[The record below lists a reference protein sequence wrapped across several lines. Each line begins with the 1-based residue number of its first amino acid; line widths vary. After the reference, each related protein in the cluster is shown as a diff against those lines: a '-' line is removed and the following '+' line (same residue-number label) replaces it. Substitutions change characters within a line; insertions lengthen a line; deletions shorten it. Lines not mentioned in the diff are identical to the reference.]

1 MKLQTTSRAISAALL
16 LAILPFLPMPA
27 AAQSGKINPN
37 IPPPPPPSSGK
48 PVPPP
53 EKTAPINP
61 DIPPPP
67 PSSEAVTPKLVFDP
81 IGAKKSVEVGAFYMK
96 KGNYDAAI
104 DRFHDATRQNT
115 AFAEP
120 YLRLG
125 EAYEKKGDPESA
137 LKAYK
142 QYLRLYPSSPERKA
156 VEGRIADLEKKPQSA
171 ENKQTE
177 K

>member
-1 MKLQTTSRAISAALL
+1 
-16 LAILPFLPMPA
+16 MPPA
-27 AAQSGKINPN
+27 P
-37 IPPPPPPSSGK
+37 
-48 PVPPP
+48 
-53 EKTAPINP
+53 KTAPINP
-61 DIPPPP
+61 DILPPP
-67 PSSEAVTPKLVFDP
+67 PSDEAVAPKPVFDP
-81 IGAKKSVEVGAFYMK
+81 IGAKKNVEVGAFYMK

-142 QYLRLYPSSPERKA
+142 QYLRLYPTSPERKR
-156 VEGRIADLEKKPQSA
+156 VEDRIADLDKKPQSA
-171 ENKQTE
+171 ENKQLE